1 MTDHPHDHSSH
12 DHGPGEHGPGDHRPD
27 AHAAQGH
34 SSDTHGAHN
43 HGANA
48 NARQLTLALILTG
61 GFLIVE
67 VAYAFTSGSL
77 ALLSDAGHMLT
88 DAAALGLSLLAI
100 RVGARPADTRRTFGY
115 RRTEI
120 LAAALNAGAL
130 FAVGIYVLVEAA
142 RRFAQPVEVQAA
154 PMLIVAVL
162 GLIVNLISA
171 RILAGGQGG
180 SLNMKSAY
188 LEVMG
193 DLLGSVAVIIGA
205 LLIRFTGWTWVDPLL
220 GAAIGLWVLP
230 RTWALLRASV
240 NVLLEGVPDGLNL
253 TGLRR
258 ELAALPGVT
267 DVHDLHVWSV
277 TGGVNN
283 LTAHLVAPDTGAG
296 LLPRVQEIAGRHG
309 ITHSTV
315 QIEGPDAHSDHESE
329 ALHP

>member
-1 MTDHPHDHSSH
+1 MTRGADEHDHAEH
-12 DHGPGEHGPGDHRPD
+12 DHHHGHSE
-27 AHAAQGH
+27 QGH
-34 SSDTHGAHN
+34 AVQGHGGHDHN

-48 NARQLTLALILTG
+48 NARQLTLALLLTG

-67 VAYAFTSGSL
+67 VVYAVLSGSL

-88 DAAALGLSLLAI
+88 DAAALALSLLAL
-100 RVGARPADTRRTFGY
+100 RVGARPADARRTFGY
-115 RRTEI
+115 RRAEV

-142 RRFAQPVEVQAA
+142 RRFAQPVEVQAT

-171 RILAGGQGG
+171 RILAGGQGE
-180 SLNMKSAY
+180 SLNMRSAY

-193 DLLGSVAVIIGA
+193 DLLGSVAVIVGA

-220 GAAIGLWVLP
+220 GAGIGLWVLP

-240 NVLLEGVPDGLNL
+240 NVLLEGVPRGLDL
-253 TGLRR
+253 DALRA
-258 ELAALPGVT
+258 ELRALPGVD

-283 LTAHLVAPDTGAG
+283 LTAHLVAPTAGDT
-296 LLPRVQEIAGRHG
+296 LLREVEEVAARFGIA
-309 ITHSTV
+309 HSTV
-315 QIEGPDAHSDHESE
+315 QIEGPDAHTTGGA

>member
-1 MTDHPHDHSSH
+1 MTRGSTAPDHAGHDHT
-12 DHGPGEHGPGDHRPD
+12 GDD
-27 AHAAQGH
+27 HAAHGH
-34 SSDTHGAHN
+34 EGHDHN

-48 NARQLTLALILTG
+48 NARQLTLALLLTG
-61 GFLIVE
+61 GFLFVE
-67 VAYAFTSGSL
+67 VAYAFISGSL

-88 DAAALGLSLLAI
+88 DAAALALSLLAL
-100 RVGARPADTRRTFGY
+100 RVGARPADARRTFGY
-115 RRTEI
+115 RRAEV

-142 RRFAQPVEVQAA
+142 RRFAQPVEVQAT

-171 RILAGGQGG
+171 RILAGGQGE
-180 SLNMKSAY
+180 SLNMRSAY

-193 DLLGSVAVIIGA
+193 DLLGSVAVIVGA

-220 GAAIGLWVLP
+220 GAGIGLWVLP

-240 NVLLEGVPDGLNL
+240 NVLLEGVPRGLDL
-253 TGLRR
+253 DALRA
-258 ELAALPGVT
+258 ELRALPGVD

-283 LTAHLVAPDTGAG
+283 LTAHLVAPTADDS
-296 LLPRVQEIAGRHG
+296 LLHEVEEVAARFG

-315 QIEGPDAHSDHESE
+315 QIEGPDAHATGGA